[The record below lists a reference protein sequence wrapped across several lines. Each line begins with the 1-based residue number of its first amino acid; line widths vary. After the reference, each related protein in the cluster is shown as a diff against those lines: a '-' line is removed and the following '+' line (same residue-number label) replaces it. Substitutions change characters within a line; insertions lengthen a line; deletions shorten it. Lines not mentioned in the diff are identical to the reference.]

1 METEIKKLKKEIE
14 SLRIDLNMVRKCL
27 INSHVDNQKLIRDVI
42 SRQHQH
48 GKAIADAGLFK

>member
-14 SLRIDLNMVRKCL
+14 SLRKCL
-27 INSHVDNQKLIRDVI
+27 INSHVNNQKLIRDVI

-48 GKAIADAGLFK
+48 GNAIANAGLFK